1 MNYHT
6 PAYAQKLPT
15 QAGGST
21 EPPSED
27 TNPYGTFLG
36 VVAPVVFPLER
47 NLLGTQQP
55 FVAIGQLVYL

>member
-1 MNYHT
+1 MTYHS
-6 PAYAQKLPT
+6 PAYAQKLPA
-15 QAGGST
+15 QAEGST

-47 NLLGTQQP
+47 TLLGIPQP
-55 FVAIGQLVYL
+55 FLTYGQLVYL